1 MNFLFNFVFEKIVVA
16 IISRKNRKATNWVS
30 KPRMSA
36 MAPKN
41 SRRLKRTAKVAP
53 PGHPVPFTKPIVF
66 WRSFIFGHP
75 WARKMAPRARR
86 PTSEA
91 RSGRVRRAIEYRH
104 PLSPAVEEAFRS
116 QRTALRSKRPV
127 EELGDVVAADVLSIL
142 RLRGVVQHDETIRTR
157 GRDRIRMGLL
167 DVAQATVVHLLPAF
181 LHPHAGASCAAAE
194 PAVAGLLHLDDP
206 HSRDSIQDL
215 PGFVEDLVLPPKVP
229 RVVESKKLKHDLR
242 R

>member
-75 WARKMAPRARR
+75 WARKMAPRASR

-127 EELGDVVAADVLSIL
+127 EELGDRSEEHTSELQSPMYLVC
-142 RLRGVVQHDETIRTR
+142 RL
-157 GRDRIRMGLL
+157 L
-167 DVAQATVVHLLPAF
+167 
-181 LHPHAGASCAAAE
+181 
-194 PAVAGLLHLDDP
+194 
-206 HSRDSIQDL
+206 
-215 PGFVEDLVLPPKVP
+215 
-229 RVVESKKLKHDLR
+229 
-242 R
+242 